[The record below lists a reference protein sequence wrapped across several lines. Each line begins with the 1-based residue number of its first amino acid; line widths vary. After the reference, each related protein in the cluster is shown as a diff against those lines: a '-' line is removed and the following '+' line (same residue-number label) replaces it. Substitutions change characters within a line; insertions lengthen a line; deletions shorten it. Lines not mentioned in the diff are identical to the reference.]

1 MNLTQCIPMLLM
13 SAALLFVSACAP
25 ALPVPQWVPTAEPL
39 AAQPVQG
46 APDQAALDG
55 ILDQWLAPGNGLCDA
70 PGAVLLVDS
79 PAGRYLKAGGIA
91 SLDDGR
97 PLQTGDRLE
106 IGSNTK
112 AFTVVLALQLQE
124 EGVLSLDDPL
134 HRWLPELAARIP
146 YGDQVTLRQL
156 ASNTSGIW
164 DYADPLLQPAIDAN
178 DQAAIAQ
185 AYTPQ
190 ELVEYAIANGA
201 PDFAPG
207 RGWHYSSTNFI
218 LLGMVVEAAA
228 RQTLAELYQERIFD
242 RLGMAD
248 SIYLEG
254 SPQAGAVV
262 DGYYTI
268 PTGELAN
275 MTHWNA
281 TQGGAAGAIVSTA
294 EDMALFA
301 DGLFGGALFQ
311 EAATLKEMLAF
322 RELTDDEGSGIMAG
336 YGLGL
341 ISFGTQGFTA
351 YGHAG
356 QTAGFQS
363 IWFRIPEIDT
373 TFVLLT
379 NSGSCQVMLMPV
391 SLAPQTLGL
400 EVSSVSDNAEFCAD
414 FDLPFPRPEPA
425 YDAKRVRDLSA
436 FTDALAGLTE
446 KRRAEL
452 AELLAN
458 ATLLDMQAAMDSGAL
473 SAEQLVIWYVDRI
486 QRYDIDKLNSVME
499 LNPHALEIARQLD
512 AERAAGTVRGNMHG
526 IPVLLKDNI
535 ATGDGMHTTAGAYAL
550 KDWQPDRDAFLVQQ
564 LRAAGAVI
572 LGKTNLSEWANW
584 MDPCMPNGFSTL
596 GGQTRNP
603 YGPFD
608 TYGSS
613 SGSGVAAAANFAAVT
628 VGSET
633 QGSIIMPAQVN
644 SVVGL
649 KTSMGLVSRDYVIP
663 LLEWQD
669 VVGPMGR
676 TVTDVAVLLT
686 AMTGF
691 DENDPIT
698 QDAAALAGV
707 DFTRFLAPEARQG
720 VRVGIVVATDADIEK
735 MVAESDFEGADAASF
750 RQLLMDSNKGMRQFG
765 QAFAALGFEV
775 VEVSTSILPTASDLR
790 VVLPSGFKEAINR
803 FLAELGDRVP
813 VGSLEEIIEH
823 NAVDLANRAPYSQGY
838 LEDSQNPPLSDEE
851 YLAAKAEN
859 QNKARAALVSIFADD
874 GLDVLISDVGQAY
887 APAGLPAMTVPL
899 GYTEN
904 GMPVGLTM
912 VADYLGE
919 PALITVAYAFEQAMQ
934 ARKAPDLAA
943 TVQQLP
949 PASE

>member
-1 MNLTQCIPMLLM
+1 MNLTQRIPMLLM
-13 SAALLFVSACAP
+13 SAALFFVSACAP

-79 PAGRYLKAGGIA
+79 PAGRYLKAAGIA

-112 AFTVVLALQLQE
+112 AFTVILALQLQE

-164 DYADPLLQPAIDAN
+164 DYADPLLQPVIDAN
-178 DQAAIAQ
+178 DQAAIVQ

-228 RQTLAELYQERIFD
+228 RQALAELYQERIFD

-254 SPQAGAVV
+254 SPQAGAIV

-311 EAATLKEMLAF
+311 EAATLEEMLAF
-322 RELTDDEGSGIMAG
+322 RELTYDEGSGIMAG

-356 QTAGFQS
+356 QTPGFQS

-373 TFVLLT
+373 TFILLT

-391 SLAPQTLGL
+391 SLAPQILGL
-400 EVSSVSDNAEFCAD
+400 EVSSVSDNAEFCAYS
-414 FDLPFPRPEPA
+414 DLPFPRPEPA

-603 YGPFD
+603 YGPFE

-633 QGSIIMPAQVN
+633 QGSIIMPAQIN

-649 KTSMGLVSRDYVIP
+649 KTSMGLVSRDYVVP

-823 NAVDLANRAPYSQGY
+823 NAVDLANRAPYSQGC

-934 ARKAPDLAA
+934 ARKAPDLEA